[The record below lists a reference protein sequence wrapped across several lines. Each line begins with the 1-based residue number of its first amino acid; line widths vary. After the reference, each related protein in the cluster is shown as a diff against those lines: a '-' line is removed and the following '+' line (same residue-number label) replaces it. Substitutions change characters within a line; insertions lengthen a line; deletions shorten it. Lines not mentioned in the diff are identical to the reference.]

1 MRHTRRQLDAL
12 RERLAGMIATS
23 VDVLPIEIIDAQ
35 GHAQQ
40 TQGYNVAS
48 LRVWVPAGDAVELI
62 ERIARPG
69 LFILMAADAPAEGH
83 VALPAR
89 DPGESMESYAARCR
103 VLLP

>member
-35 GHAQQ
+35 GRAQQ

-48 LRVWVPAGDAVELI
+48 LRAWIPAADAVELV
-62 ERIARPG
+62 ELIARPG
-69 LFILMAADAPAEGH
+69 LYMLMAADTPAQGH
-83 VALPAR
+83 VALPSR

-103 VLLP
+103 VLL